1 MATGAPGS
9 NGVWVYGEDDSEA
22 TFSALLN
29 KAASTTNT
37 QLGLD
42 RARLDALE
50 IPGSIVQIR
59 EAWTATT
66 VNVSTSTYTAT
77 GLSVSI
83 TPKFSNSKIV
93 VIVDQMLEQ
102 VSLSN
107 IFEGNIRIFK
117 DTTNIGTYPLA
128 IQAGLGAGGTLSY
141 KNIFSTDTS
150 NFPAT
155 TSSVTYSTQ
164 INVTNGTRITA
175 QPNSSRSGILAI
187 EVKV

>member
-42 RARLDALE
+42 RARLDTLE
-50 IPGSIVQIR
+50 LPGRIVQVK
-59 EAWTATT
+59 EAQTATT
-66 VNVSTSTYTAT
+66 VNVSTSTYTPT

-83 TPKFSNSKIV
+83 TPKYSDSKIV
-93 VIVDQMLEQ
+93 VLVDQLLEQ
-102 VSLSN
+102 VSLTN
-107 IFEGNIRIFK
+107 IFEGNIRIYK
-117 DTTNIGTYPLA
+117 DTLNLGTQALA

-141 KNIFSTDTS
+141 KSIISTSLTHS
-150 NFPAT
+150 PAT
-155 TSSVTYSTQ
+155 LSSVTYSTQ

-175 QPNSSRSGILAI
+175 QPNSLRSNILAI